1 MRYIRNKG
9 VELGFMYLIE
19 DLLQCHLAI
28 GHSLPQLIQNILI
41 IKVLIQAGILH
52 DF

>member
-1 MRYIRNKG
+1 MKYIRNKG
-9 VELGFMYLIE
+9 VEQGFMCLIE
-19 DLLQCHLAI
+19 DLLQYHLAI
-28 GHSLPQLIQNILI
+28 GHSPPRFPQNILI